1 MKNKEFDK
9 MLEAYFYSKS
19 TLEPDPE
26 VLKNIKSE
34 INNYEIKKQMPKP
47 NLWKI
52 ILSWSCV
59 VLVAILSIILP
70 LVLKNDVD
78 QTTQYY
84 TENDVEQINLD
95 SEFVNNFI
103 NENFYNYIFIL
114 EECNIIEARGIY
126 LKDTNNLLA
135 LSLELFN
142 EFTFTELDLN
152 LVINN
157 NYTYN
162 KDSFYKK
169 DAEITTVNNV
179 KIYKKVSGEIYSK
192 VYNVLLQFENYNI
205 YIEMNNDDQDFINK
219 FIKN

>member
-114 EECNIIEARGIY
+114 EECSIIEARGIY